1 MTERELEIRE
11 RIAEDRAKY
20 RDTMLTLQESHIVM
34 DALRKLEGYEK
45 ENNELRDRLRITK
58 MALEY
63 SCLESVQ
70 GNEKF
75 LDELKEKVNKYIEK
89 AEDIFNSEKK
99 NSVTFR
105 FAEVRLKGEK
115 K

>member
-1 MTERELEIRE
+1 
-11 RIAEDRAKY
+11 
-20 RDTMLTLQESHIVM
+20 
-34 DALRKLEGYEK
+34 
-45 ENNELRDRLRITK
+45 

-75 LDELKEKVNKYIEK
+75 LDELKEKVSKYIEK

-99 NSVTFR
+99 T
-105 FAEVRLKGEK
+105 AQHLDLPKYG
-115 K
+115 

>member
-1 MTERELEIRE
+1 
-11 RIAEDRAKY
+11 
-20 RDTMLTLQESHIVM
+20 
-34 DALRKLEGYEK
+34 
-45 ENNELRDRLRITK
+45 

-75 LDELKEKVNKYIEK
+75 LDELKEKVSKYIEK
-89 AEDIFNSEKK
+89 AEDIFNSEK

-105 FAEVRLKGEK
+105 FAEIRLKGEK

>member
-1 MTERELEIRE
+1 MTEQEIERCLERFTIGKATDVMNFDYSGTLAYLQRLK
-11 RIAEDRAKY
+11 AENDK
-20 RDTMLTLQESHIVM
+20 
-34 DALRKLEGYEK
+34 
-45 ENNELRDRLRITK
+45 LRDRLRITK

-89 AEDIFNSEKK
+89 AEDIFNSEK
-99 NSVTFR
+99 NGITFT